1 MARSAP
7 AIVILG
13 QGSLATAR
21 KLQQLYPDALIHG
34 LAERVEGADRPYQE
48 FGATLRQLYQQDTP
62 IIALCAA
69 GIVIR
74 TLAPLLLEKGAE
86 PPVLAVAE
94 DGSAVVPLL
103 GGLGGVNVMAREI
116 AAGLGVA
123 AAITTS
129 GELRFGTCLLN
140 PPSGYALGDLE
151 LGKRFVSD
159 LLGGESVRIEGAAP
173 WLAEA
178 RLPQDQ
184 QARLTIRVGSAE
196 REPAA
201 NELLIYPRSVLIA
214 CNGKITGADALRDA
228 LHQKKIAVQSVA
240 CLLAADCDMASP
252 VLRKAAAELGVPLR
266 FAPTAS
272 SVAELAQ
279 QAVPQLL
286 PPLSLGEDIAIA
298 VASQPLDPQQ
308 IGRPRGRLAVIGL
321 GPGAAELMVP
331 AVKAE
336 LARANDI
343 LGYETYVRMAGPFR
357 ADQVMHCTDNRE
369 EMQRARHAF
378 ELAAQ
383 GRSVVVV
390 SSGDPGVFAMAAAV
404 LEALHESSE
413 PSWHQVELEILPGV
427 SASLATAAQAGAPL
441 GHDFCVLSL
450 SDNLKPWAIIEKRLD
465 LASQADLA
473 LAFYNPISRSRPW
486 QLGRALEIVRQHR
499 IADTPVVLGRDIGRP
514 GQTLRVT
521 TLGALTPE
529 QVDMRTMVLV
539 GSSTTCVFPRAGG
552 GSGCIRRG
560 GIRSAGLGAGFC
572 RSEAC
577 PRWRW

>member
-1 MARSAP
+1 MSRPVP

-13 QGSLATAR
+13 NGSLATAR
-21 KLQQLYPDALIHG
+21 KIAQVYPGALIHG
-34 LAERVEGADRPYQE
+34 LAERVEGADRVYHE
-48 FGATLRQLYQQDTP
+48 FGATLREFYQQDIP

-116 AAGLGVA
+116 AAGLDVS

-140 PPSGYALGDLE
+140 PPSGYTLGDLE

-159 LLGGESVRIEGAAP
+159 LLAGQPVRIEGAAP
-173 WLAEA
+173 WLAQAQLPEDPEA
-178 RLPQDQ
+178 ALS
-184 QARLTIRVGSAE
+184 IHIGSAE
-196 REPAA
+196 RAPAA
-201 NELLIYPRSVLIA
+201 NELMIYPRSVLVA
-214 CNGKITGADALRDA
+214 VSGEITQVPSAIRTALRQA
-228 LHQKKIAVQSVA
+228 NIAVQSLA
-240 CLLAADCDMASP
+240 CLLASEQQMANP
-252 VLRKAAAELGVPLR
+252 ALREAALELGVPLR
-266 FAPTAS
+266 FA
-272 SVAELAQ
+272 SVGGDANVLARH
-279 QAVPQLL
+279 AL
-286 PPLSLGEDIAIA
+286 PDAAIVSQGNGLAIA
-298 VASQPLDPQQ
+298 LASQPLDVAQ
-308 IGRPRGRLAVIGL
+308 IGRARGRLAVIGL

-336 LARANDI
+336 LARANDV

-357 ADQVMHCTDNRE
+357 DDQVLHCTDNRE

-413 PSWHQVELEILPGV
+413 PNWHSVDLEILPGV

-441 GHDFCVLSL
+441 GHDFCVMSL

-486 QLGRALEIVRQHR
+486 QLGRALEIVAQHR
-499 IADTPVVLGRDIGRP
+499 TAETPVVLGRDIGRP
-514 GQTLRVT
+514 GQTLRVI
-521 TLGALTPE
+521 TLGQLTPD
-529 QVDMRTMVLV
+529 QVDMRTMVLI
-539 GSSTTCVFPRAGG
+539 GSSTTCTFPRAEGG
-552 GSGCIRRG
+552 QWVYT
-560 GIRSAGLGAGFC
+560 
-572 RSEAC
+572 
-577 PRWRW
+577 PRWYGDKPAG

>member
-214 CNGKITGADALRDA
+214 CNGKITDAAALRDA

-252 VLRKAAAELGVPLR
+252 VLREAAAELGVPLR
-266 FAPTAS
+266 FAPAAS

-499 IADTPVVLGRDIGRP
+499 TADTPVVLGRDIGRP

-552 GSGCIRRG
+552 G
-560 GIRSAGLGAGFC
+560 
-572 RSEAC
+572 EWVYT
-577 PRWRW
+577 PRWYP

>member
-1 MARSAP
+1 MARSTP

-21 KLQQLYPDALIHG
+21 RIQQLYPDALIHG
-34 LAERVEGADRPYQE
+34 LAERVEGADRPYQD

-103 GGLGGVNVMAREI
+103 GGLGGVNVLAREI

-178 RLPQDQ
+178 RLPEDQ
-184 QARLTIRVGSAE
+184 QARLSIHVGSAE

-201 NELLIYPRSVLIA
+201 NELLIYPRCVLVA
-214 CNGKITGADALRDA
+214 CSSQGDEDLALQIRQA
-228 LHQKKIAVQSVA
+228 LHQARIAVQSVA
-240 CLLAADCDMASP
+240 CLLAADSDMACPS
-252 VLRKAAAELGVPLR
+252 LREAALELGVPLR
-266 FAPTAS
+266 FAPAAE
-272 SVAELAQ
+272 SVSALAQ
-279 QAVPQLL
+279 NAVPQLL
-286 PPLSLGEDIAIA
+286 PPLAVGAGIAIA
-298 VASQPLDPQQ
+298 VANQPLDPEQ

-404 LEALHESSE
+404 LEALHESAD
-413 PSWHQVELEILPGV
+413 PAWHNVELEMLPGV

-465 LASQADLA
+465 LACEADLA

-486 QLGRALEIVRQHR
+486 QLGRALEIVREHR
-499 IADTPVVLGRDIGRP
+499 TPQTPVVLGRDIGRP
-514 GQTLRVT
+514 GQTLRVI
-521 TLGALTPE
+521 TLGELTPE

-539 GSSTTCVFPRAGG
+539 GSSTTCTFPKAGG
-552 GSGCIRRG
+552 G
-560 GIRSAGLGAGFC
+560 
-572 RSEAC
+572 EWVYT
-577 PRWRW
+577 PRWYKSS

>member
-1 MARSAP
+1 MSRSAP

-13 QGSLATAR
+13 NGSLATAR
-21 KLQQLYPDALIHG
+21 RIQQLYPDALIYG
-34 LAERVEGADRPYQE
+34 LVARVEGADRTYSD
-48 FGATLRQLYQQDTP
+48 FGETLRQLYQQDSP

-94 DGSAVVPLL
+94 DASAVVPLL
-103 GGLGGVNVMAREI
+103 GGLGGVNDMAREI
-116 AAGLGVA
+116 AAVLEVA
-123 AAITTS
+123 PAITTS

-159 LLGGESVRIEGAAP
+159 LLAGESVRIEGDAP
-173 WLAEA
+173 WLARA
-178 RLPQDQ
+178 QLPESD
-184 QARLTIRVGSAE
+184 QARLAIHVGSAE
-196 REPAA
+196 RAPVAD
-201 NELLIYPRSVLIA
+201 ELRIYPHNVVLAVKTSVNAPAIRAALHEVNLAWQSLA
-214 CNGKITGADALRDA
+214 CIVAPDSLMADVALREAA
-228 LHQKKIAVQSVA
+228 LECGVALRFISADQHRVQVGEQTLTWLNASDN
-240 CLLAADCDMASP
+240 LA
-252 VLRKAAAELGVPLR
+252 LGV
-266 FAPTAS
+266 APTP
-272 SVAELAQ
+272 VN
-279 QAVPQLL
+279 
-286 PPLSLGEDIAIA
+286 
-298 VASQPLDPQQ
+298 PQQ
-308 IGRPRGRLAVIGL
+308 IGRARGRLAVIGL

-336 LARANDI
+336 LANANDV

-404 LEALHESSE
+404 LEALHESTD
-413 PSWHQVELEILPGV
+413 PQWHSVDLEILPGV

-441 GHDFCVLSL
+441 GHDFCVMSL
-450 SDNLKPWAIIEKRLD
+450 SDNLKPWSIIEKRLD
-465 LASQADLA
+465 LAAQADLA

-486 QLGRALEIVRQHR
+486 QLGVALEIVARHR
-499 IADTPVVLGRDIGRP
+499 TAQTPVVLGRDIGRP
-514 GQTLRVT
+514 GQTLKVT
-521 TLGALTPE
+521 CLGELTPD
-529 QVDMRTMVLV
+529 QVDMRTMVII
-539 GSSTTCVFPRAGG
+539 GSSTTCTFPRADG
-552 GSGCIRRG
+552 R
-560 GIRSAGLGAGFC
+560 
-572 RSEAC
+572 EWVYT
-577 PRWRW
+577 PRWYGQKP

>member
-1 MARSAP
+1 MNRPAP

-13 QGSLATAR
+13 SGSLNTAR
-21 KLQQLYPDALIHG
+21 RIQQCCSEALIYG
-34 LAERVEGADRPYQE
+34 LAGRVEDVDRSYSD
-48 FGATLRQLYQQDTP
+48 FGATLRELYQQGTP

-94 DGSAVVPLL
+94 DASAVVPLL
-103 GGLGGVNVMAREI
+103 GGLGGVNDLAREI
-116 AAGLGVA
+116 AAGLGIA
-123 AAITTS
+123 PAITTS

-159 LLGGESVRIEGAAP
+159 LLAGEPVRIEGDAP
-173 WLAEA
+173 WLVSAQ
-178 RLPQDQ
+178 LPESQ
-184 QARLTIRVGSAE
+184 QARLSIHIGSAE

-201 NELLIYPRSVLIA
+201 DELLIYPRNVLLKASAEVSAQTI
-214 CNGKITGADALRDA
+214 REA
-228 LHQKKIAVQSVA
+228 LHEAKLAWQSLACIVA
-240 CLLAADCDMASP
+240 PDTLMGSAQLRETALELA
-252 VLRKAAAELGVPLR
+252 VPLR
-266 FAPTAS
+266 FVSAAEQLPVDWRES
-272 SVAELAQ
+272 GSGLKFGVALA
-279 QAVPQLL
+279 
-286 PPLSLGEDIAIA
+286 
-298 VASQPLDPQQ
+298 PLDPQQ
-308 IGRPRGRLAVIGL
+308 IGRARGRLAVIGL

-336 LARANDI
+336 LARANDV

-357 ADQVMHCTDNRE
+357 ADQVLHCTDNRE

-404 LEALHESSE
+404 LEALHESTE
-413 PSWHQVELEILPGV
+413 PQWHSVDLEILPGV

-441 GHDFCVLSL
+441 GHDFCVMSL
-450 SDNLKPWAIIEKRLD
+450 SDNLKPWSIIEKRLD
-465 LASQADLA
+465 LASEADLA

-486 QLGRALEIVRQHR
+486 QLGVALDIVRRHR
-499 IADTPVVLGRDIGRP
+499 TAQTPVVLGRDIGRP
-514 GQTLRVT
+514 GQTLRVI
-521 TLGALTPE
+521 TLGDLTPD
-529 QVDMRTMVLV
+529 QVDMRTMVLI
-539 GSSTTCVFPRAGG
+539 GSSTTCTFPRADGTQWVYT
-552 GSGCIRRG
+552 
-560 GIRSAGLGAGFC
+560 
-572 RSEAC
+572 
-577 PRWRW
+577 PRWYGEKP

>member
-1 MARSAP
+1 MTRPVP

-13 QGSLATAR
+13 NGSLATAR
-21 KLQQLYPDALIHG
+21 KIAQIYPGALIHG
-34 LAERVEGADRPYQE
+34 LAGRVDGADRVYHE
-48 FGATLRQLYQQDTP
+48 FGATLRELYQQDTP

-116 AAGLGVA
+116 GAGLNVA

-140 PPSGYALGDLE
+140 PPSGYALADLE

-159 LLGGESVRIEGAAP
+159 LLAGETVRIEGSAP
-173 WLAEA
+173 WLAQAQLPEDAEA
-178 RLPQDQ
+178 RLAVHVGPGE
-184 QARLTIRVGSAE
+184 RLPS
-196 REPAA
+196 A
-201 NELLIYPRSVLIA
+201 NELLIYPRSVVVA
-214 CNGKITGADALRDA
+214 VSTGTEGLAKAIREA
-228 LHQKKIAVQSVA
+228 LHQAQIAVQSVA
-240 CLLAADCDMASP
+240 CLLAADTEMAS
-252 VLRKAAAELGVPLR
+252 VQLHEAALELGVPLR
-266 FAPTAS
+266 FGS
-272 SVAELAQ
+272 DDLAK
-279 QAVPQLL
+279 AIPQ
-286 PPLSLGEDIAIA
+286 PVSMLGDERIAIA
-298 VASQPLDPQQ
+298 VAEQPLDLAK
-308 IGRPRGRLAVIGL
+308 IGRPRGRLAVVGL

-336 LARANDI
+336 LARANDV

-357 ADQVMHCTDNRE
+357 DDQVLHCTDNRE

-404 LEALHESSE
+404 LEALHESSD
-413 PSWHQVELEILPGV
+413 PAWHSVDLEMLPGV

-450 SDNLKPWAIIEKRLD
+450 SDNLKPWSIIEKRLD
-465 LASQADLA
+465 LAAQADLA

-486 QLGRALEIVRQHR
+486 QLGQALEIVVRHR
-499 IADTPVVLGRDIGRP
+499 EPQTPVVLGRDIGRP

-521 TLGALTPE
+521 TLGELTVD
-529 QVDMRTMVLV
+529 QVDMRTMVII
-539 GSSTTCVFPRAGG
+539 GSSTTRVIPRADG
-552 GSGCIRRG
+552 RPWVYTP
-560 GIRSAGLGAGFC
+560 RSYGDKLT
-572 RSEAC
+572 
-577 PRWRW
+577 PIQ

>member
-1 MARSAP
+1 MSRSAP

-13 QGSLATAR
+13 NGSLPTAR
-21 KLQQLYPDALIHG
+21 RIQQLYPNALIHG
-34 LAERVEGADRPYQE
+34 LVDRVEGADRVYSD
-48 FGATLRQLYQQDTP
+48 FGANLRQLYQQDTP

-94 DGSAVVPLL
+94 DASAVVPLL
-103 GGLGGVNVMAREI
+103 GGLGGVNDLAREI

-123 AAITTS
+123 PAITTS

-159 LLGGESVRIEGAAP
+159 LLAGESVRIEGEAP
-173 WLAEA
+173 WLARAQLPESQHA
-178 RLPQDQ
+178 RL
-184 QARLTIRVGSAE
+184 AIHVGNSE
-196 REPAA
+196 REPSAD
-201 NELLIYPRSVLIA
+201 ELLIYPRTVMLKVEHEVSA
-214 CNGKITGADALRDA
+214 QTLRDA
-228 LHQKKIAVQSVA
+228 LHEAKLAWQSLACVVA
-240 CLLAADCDMASP
+240 DDMLMASSR
-252 VLRKAAAELGVPLR
+252 LRDAVNELGVSLR
-266 FAPTAS
+266 FVSASEPNTAGVWRALGNGLS
-272 SVAELAQ
+272 VSVAD
-279 QAVPQLL
+279 V
-286 PPLSLGEDIAIA
+286 
-298 VASQPLDPQQ
+298 PLDPQQ
-308 IGRPRGRLAVIGL
+308 IGRARGRLAVIGL

-336 LARANDI
+336 LARANDV

-357 ADQVMHCTDNRE
+357 ADQVLHCTDNRE

-378 ELAAQ
+378 ELAVQ

-404 LEALHESSE
+404 LEALHESTD
-413 PSWHQVELEILPGV
+413 PQWHSVDLDILPGV

-441 GHDFCVLSL
+441 GHDFCVMSL
-450 SDNLKPWAIIEKRLD
+450 SDNLKPWSIIEKRLD

-486 QLGRALEIVRQHR
+486 QLGVALEIVARHR
-499 IADTPVVLGRDIGRP
+499 TPQTPVVLGRDIGRP

-521 TLGALTPE
+521 TLGELTPD
-529 QVDMRTMVLV
+529 QVDMRTMVIV
-539 GSSTTCVFPRAGG
+539 GSSTTCSFARADG
-552 GSGCIRRG
+552 R
-560 GIRSAGLGAGFC
+560 
-572 RSEAC
+572 EWVYT
-577 PRWRW
+577 PRWYGQKP

>member
-214 CNGKITGADALRDA
+214 CNGKITGAAALRDA

-240 CLLAADCDMASP
+240 CLLAADSDMASP
-252 VLRKAAAELGVPLR
+252 ILREAAAELGVPLR
-266 FAPTAS
+266 FAPAAS

-286 PPLSLGEDIAIA
+286 PPLSVGEDIAIA

-499 IADTPVVLGRDIGRP
+499 TADTPVVLGRDIGRP

-552 GSGCIRRG
+552 G
-560 GIRSAGLGAGFC
+560 
-572 RSEAC
+572 EWVYT
-577 PRWRW
+577 PRWYGQKP

>member
-1 MARSAP
+1 MTRPVP

-13 QGSLATAR
+13 NGSLATAQ
-21 KLQQLYPDALIHG
+21 KIQQFYPGALIHG
-34 LAERVEGADRPYQE
+34 LTGRVEGADRVYRE
-48 FGATLRQLYQQDTP
+48 FGATLRELYQQDTP

-116 AAGLGVA
+116 AAALEVS

-159 LLGGESVRIEGAAP
+159 LLAGETVRIEGSAP
-173 WLAEA
+173 WLAQA
-178 RLPQDQ
+178 QLPENEH
-184 QARLTIRVGSAE
+184 ARLTVHVGHAE
-196 REPAA
+196 RAPAA
-201 NELLIYPRSVLIA
+201 HELLIYPRNVLVAVAGEVANASVAIRQ
-214 CNGKITGADALRDA
+214 ALRQA
-228 LHQKKIAVQSVA
+228 GIAVQSVA
-240 CLLAADCDMASP
+240 CLLAADSEMADST
-252 VLRKAAAELGVPLR
+252 LREAAFELNVPLR
-266 FAPTAS
+266 FVSAAGAAS
-272 SVAELAQ
+272 ELVHHAIRP
-279 QAVPQLL
+279 V
-286 PPLSLGEDIAIA
+286 SIVGDDVVAIA
-298 VASQPLDPQQ
+298 VAEQPLEPSQ

-321 GPGAAELMVP
+321 GPGAADLMVP

-336 LARANDI
+336 LARANDV

-357 ADQVMHCTDNRE
+357 ADQVLHCTDNRE

-404 LEALHESSE
+404 LEALHESSDAA
-413 PSWHQVELEILPGV
+413 WHNVDLEILPGV

-450 SDNLKPWAIIEKRLD
+450 SDNLKPWSIIEKRLD
-465 LASQADLA
+465 LAAQADLA

-486 QLGRALEIVRQHR
+486 QLGRALEIVSQHR
-499 IADTPVVLGRDIGRP
+499 EPGTPVVLGRDIGRP

-521 TLGALTPE
+521 TLGQLGVD
-529 QVDMRTMVLV
+529 QVDMRTMVLI
-539 GSSTTCVFPRAGG
+539 GSSTTRVFPRLDGNAWVYTP
-552 GSGCIRRG
+552 
-560 GIRSAGLGAGFC
+560 RSYGDKLT
-572 RSEAC
+572 
-577 PRWRW
+577 PIQ

>member
-1 MARSAP
+1 MTRPVP

-13 QGSLATAR
+13 NGSLATAR
-21 KLQQLYPDALIHG
+21 RIQQLYPGALVHG
-34 LAERVEGADRPYQE
+34 LAERVEGADRVYRE
-48 FGATLRQLYQQDTP
+48 FGATLRELYQQDTP

-103 GGLGGVNVMAREI
+103 GGLGGVNVLAREI
-116 AAGLGVA
+116 GAALQVP

-140 PPSGYALGDLE
+140 PPAGFALGDLA

-159 LLGGESVRIEGAAP
+159 LLAGETVRIEGSAP
-173 WLAEA
+173 WLADAQLPQDPEA
-178 RLPQDQ
+178 RL
-184 QARLTIRVGSAE
+184 TVHVGHAE
-196 REPAA
+196 RTPAA
-201 NELLIYPRSVLIA
+201 NELLIYPRNVLVA
-214 CNGKITGADALRDA
+214 VSAGVADLPQAIREA
-228 LHQKKIAVQSVA
+228 LHQANIAVQSVA
-240 CLLAADCDMASP
+240 LLLAADRDMADPS
-252 VLRKAAAELGVPLR
+252 LREAALELGVPLR
-266 FAPTAS
+266 FASDTA
-272 SVAELAQ
+272 ALRERARN
-279 QAVPQLL
+279 AVEQPV
-286 PPLSLGEDIAIA
+286 SIFGDDAIAIA
-298 VASQPLDPQQ
+298 VAEHPLQPLS

-336 LARANDI
+336 LARANDV

-357 ADQVMHCTDNRE
+357 ADQVLHCTDNRE

-404 LEALHESSE
+404 LEALHESSD
-413 PSWHQVELEILPGV
+413 PAWHNVELEMLPGV

-441 GHDFCVLSL
+441 GHDFCVMSL

-465 LASQADLA
+465 LAAQADLA

-486 QLGRALEIVRQHR
+486 QLGRALEIVAQHR
-499 IADTPVVLGRDIGRP
+499 LPQTPVVLGRDIGRP

-521 TLGALTPE
+521 TLGQLTPD

-539 GSSTTCVFPRAGG
+539 GSSTTCTFPRPDGG
-552 GSGCIRRG
+552 VWVYT
-560 GIRSAGLGAGFC
+560 
-572 RSEAC
+572 
-577 PRWRW
+577 PRWYGAKPDS

>member
-1 MARSAP
+1 MTQSTP

-13 QGSLATAR
+13 QGALATAR
-21 KLQQLYPDALIHG
+21 RIQQLYPTAQIHG
-34 LAERVEGADRPYQE
+34 LAGRVEGADRNYEE
-48 FGATLRQLYQQDTP
+48 FGATLRELYQRDTP

-116 AAGLGVA
+116 GAALQVA

-159 LLGGESVRIEGAAP
+159 LLAGHSVRIEGAAP
-173 WLAEA
+173 WLDQAQ
-178 RLPQDQ
+178 LPQDP
-184 QARLTIRVGSAE
+184 QAQRSIHVGSAE
-196 REPAA
+196 RVASA
-201 NELLIYPRSVLIA
+201 NELLIYPRSAALAVSAQVDDLPHAVRAALQQAGIA
-214 CNGKITGADALRDA
+214 
-228 LHQKKIAVQSVA
+228 QQSLA
-240 CLLAADCDMASP
+240 CLLAADTEMASAR
-252 VLRKAAAELGVPLR
+252 LREAALELGVPLR
-266 FAPTAS
+266 F
-272 SVAELAQ
+272 VAAQKDLGELAR
-279 QAVPQLL
+279 QALPQAAISNANGL
-286 PPLSLGEDIAIA
+286 AIA
-298 VASQPLDPQQ
+298 LAEQPLDVAQ
-308 IGRPRGRLAVIGL
+308 IGRQRGRLAVIGL

-336 LARANDI
+336 LARATDV

-357 ADQVMHCTDNRE
+357 DDQVQHCTDNRE

-378 ELAAQ
+378 RLAAE
-383 GRSVVVV
+383 GRSVIVV

-404 LEALHESSE
+404 LEALHESTD
-413 PSWHQVELEILPGV
+413 PAWHSVELEILPGV

-441 GHDFCVLSL
+441 GHDFCVMSL
-450 SDNLKPWAIIEKRLD
+450 SDNLKPWSIIEKRLD
-465 LASQADLA
+465 LAAEADLA
-473 LAFYNPISRSRPW
+473 LAFYNPISRARPW
-486 QLGRALEIVRQHR
+486 QLGRALEIVAQHR
-499 IADTPVVLGRDIGRP
+499 SAATPVVLGRDIGRP

-521 TLGALTPE
+521 TLGQLTPD
-529 QVDMRTMVLV
+529 QVDMRTMVLI
-539 GSSTTCVFPRAGG
+539 GSSTTCTFAKADGG
-552 GSGCIRRG
+552 
-560 GIRSAGLGAGFC
+560 
-572 RSEAC
+572 EWVYT
-577 PRWRW
+577 PRWYGEKPQS

>member
-1 MARSAP
+1 MSRPVP

-13 QGSLATAR
+13 NGSLATAR
-21 KLQQLYPDALIHG
+21 KIAQLYPGALIHG
-34 LAERVEGADRPYQE
+34 LAERVEGADRVYHE
-48 FGATLRQLYQQDTP
+48 FGATLREFYQQDTP

-116 AAGLGVA
+116 AAGLEVA

-129 GELRFGTCLLN
+129 GELRFGSCLLN

-159 LLGGESVRIEGAAP
+159 LLAGQSVRVEGAAP
-173 WLAEA
+173 WLAQA
-178 RLPQDQ
+178 QLPQDP
-184 QARLTIRVGSAE
+184 QAQLSIHVGHAE
-196 REPAA
+196 RTPAA
-201 NELLIYPRSVLIA
+201 NELMIYPRNVLVA
-214 CNGKITGADALRDA
+214 VSGEVTGLPGAIRTA
-228 LHQKKIAVQSVA
+228 LHQAKIAVQSVA
-240 CLLAADCDMASP
+240 CLLASDLNMASTA
-252 VLRKAAAELGVPLR
+252 LREAALELGVPLR
-266 FAPTAS
+266 FA
-272 SVAELAQ
+272 SVSGGVSELSRHT
-279 QAVPQLL
+279 VPNATIV
-286 PPLSLGEDIAIA
+286 SADTGIAIA
-298 VASQPLDPQQ
+298 VATQPLDVAQ
-308 IGRPRGRLAVIGL
+308 IGRARGRLAVIGL

-336 LARANDI
+336 LARATDV

-357 ADQVMHCTDNRE
+357 EDQVLHCTDNRE

-383 GRSVVVV
+383 GRSVIVV

-413 PSWHQVELEILPGV
+413 PSWHSVDLEILPGV

-441 GHDFCVLSL
+441 GHDFCVMSL

-465 LASQADLA
+465 LAAEADLA
-473 LAFYNPISRSRPW
+473 LAFYNPISRARPW
-486 QLGRALEIVRQHR
+486 QLGQALEIVGRHR
-499 IADTPVVLGRDIGRP
+499 APETVVVLGRDIGRP

-521 TLGALTPE
+521 TLGELTPD
-529 QVDMRTMVLV
+529 QVDMRTMVLI
-539 GSSTTCVFPRAGG
+539 GSSTTCVFPRAEGG
-552 GSGCIRRG
+552 
-560 GIRSAGLGAGFC
+560 
-572 RSEAC
+572 EWVYT
-577 PRWRW
+577 PRWYGEKPTN

>member
-1 MARSAP
+1 MSRPAP

-13 QGSLATAR
+13 SGSLNTAR
-21 KLQQLYPDALIHG
+21 RIQQCCSEALIYG
-34 LAERVEGADRPYQE
+34 LAGRVEDVDRSYSD
-48 FGATLRQLYQQDTP
+48 FGATLRELYQQGTP

-94 DGSAVVPLL
+94 DASAVVPLL
-103 GGLGGVNVMAREI
+103 GGLGGVNDLAREI
-116 AAGLGVA
+116 AAGLGIA
-123 AAITTS
+123 PAITTS

-159 LLGGESVRIEGAAP
+159 LLAGEPVRIEGDAP
-173 WLAEA
+173 WLASA
-178 RLPQDQ
+178 QLPESQ
-184 QARLTIRVGSAE
+184 QARLSIHIGSAE

-201 NELLIYPRSVLIA
+201 DELLIYPRNVLLKASAEVSAQTI
-214 CNGKITGADALRDA
+214 REA
-228 LHQKKIAVQSVA
+228 LHEAKLAWQSLACIVA
-240 CLLAADCDMASP
+240 PDTLMGSAQLRETALELA
-252 VLRKAAAELGVPLR
+252 VPLR
-266 FAPTAS
+266 FVSAAEQLPVDWRES
-272 SVAELAQ
+272 GSGLKLGVALA
-279 QAVPQLL
+279 
-286 PPLSLGEDIAIA
+286 
-298 VASQPLDPQQ
+298 PLDPQQ
-308 IGRPRGRLAVIGL
+308 IGRARGRLAVIGL

-336 LARANDI
+336 LARANDV

-357 ADQVMHCTDNRE
+357 ADQVLHCTDNRE

-404 LEALHESSE
+404 LEALHESTE
-413 PSWHQVELEILPGV
+413 PQWHSVDLEILPGV

-441 GHDFCVLSL
+441 GHDFCVMSL
-450 SDNLKPWAIIEKRLD
+450 SDNLKPWSIIEKRLD
-465 LASQADLA
+465 LASEADLA

-486 QLGRALEIVRQHR
+486 QLGVALDIVRRHR
-499 IADTPVVLGRDIGRP
+499 TAQTPVVLGRDIGRP
-514 GQTLRVT
+514 GQTLRVI
-521 TLGALTPE
+521 TLGDLTPD
-529 QVDMRTMVLV
+529 QVDMRTMVLI
-539 GSSTTCVFPRAGG
+539 GSSTTCTFPRADGTQWVYT
-552 GSGCIRRG
+552 
-560 GIRSAGLGAGFC
+560 
-572 RSEAC
+572 
-577 PRWRW
+577 PRWYGEKP

>member
-1 MARSAP
+1 MSRPAP

-13 QGSLATAR
+13 NGSLSTAQR
-21 KLQQLYPDALIHG
+21 IQQCYPEALIYG
-34 LAERVEGADRPYQE
+34 LTGRVEGADRGYSD
-48 FGATLRQLYQQDTP
+48 FGATLRELYQQNTP

-94 DGSAVVPLL
+94 DASAVVPLL
-103 GGLGGVNVMAREI
+103 GGLGGVNDLARNI
-116 AAGLGVA
+116 AAGLGIA
-123 AAITTS
+123 PAITTS

-140 PPSGYALGDLE
+140 PPQGYALGDLE

-159 LLGGESVRIEGAAP
+159 LLAGESVRIEGDAP
-173 WLAEA
+173 WLASA
-178 RLPQDQ
+178 QLPESQ
-184 QARLTIRVGSAE
+184 QARLAIHIGSAE

-201 NELLIYPRSVLIA
+201 DELLIYPRNVLVKVAAEVSPQAI
-214 CNGKITGADALRDA
+214 REA
-228 LHQKKIAVQSVA
+228 LHDAKLAWQSLACIVA
-240 CLLAADCDMASP
+240 DETLMASAS
-252 VLRKAAAELGVPLR
+252 LRETALELAVPLR
-266 FAPTAS
+266 FVSAGEP
-272 SVAELAQ
+272 VVP
-279 QAVPQLL
+279 AVWREMGNDM
-286 PPLSLGEDIAIA
+286 SLG
-298 VASQPLDPQQ
+298 VAPAPLDPLQL
-308 IGRPRGRLAVIGL
+308 GRARGRLAVIGL

-336 LARANDI
+336 LARANDV

-357 ADQVMHCTDNRE
+357 DDQVMHCTDNRE

-404 LEALHESSE
+404 LEALHESTD
-413 PSWHQVELEILPGV
+413 PQWHSVDLEMLPGV

-441 GHDFCVLSL
+441 GHDFCVMSL
-450 SDNLKPWAIIEKRLD
+450 SDNLKPWSIIEKRLD
-465 LASQADLA
+465 LASEADLA

-486 QLGRALEIVRQHR
+486 QLGVALDIVRRHR
-499 IADTPVVLGRDIGRP
+499 TPQTPVVLGRDIGRP

-521 TLGALTPE
+521 TLGELTPD

-539 GSSTTCVFPRAGG
+539 GSSTTCTFPRADGTQWVYT
-552 GSGCIRRG
+552 
-560 GIRSAGLGAGFC
+560 
-572 RSEAC
+572 
-577 PRWRW
+577 PRWYGEKP

>member
-1 MARSAP
+1 MTRPAP

-13 QGSLATAR
+13 NGSLATAR
-21 KLQQLYPDALIHG
+21 KIQQVYPGALIHG
-34 LAERVEGADRPYQE
+34 LAERVDGADRVYHE
-48 FGATLRQLYQQDTP
+48 FGATLRELYQQDTP

-103 GGLGGVNVMAREI
+103 GGLGGVNVLAREI
-116 AAGLGVA
+116 AVA
-123 AAITTS
+123 LDVAPAITTS

-140 PPSGYALGDLE
+140 PPSGYVLGDLE

-159 LLGGESVRIEGAAP
+159 LLAGETLRIEGSAP
-173 WLAEA
+173 WLARA
-178 RLPQDQ
+178 QLPENP
-184 QARLTIRVGSAE
+184 QARLAVHVGHAE
-196 REPAA
+196 RTPAA
-201 NELLIYPRSVLIA
+201 NELLIYPRNVLVA
-214 CNGKITGADALRDA
+214 VSADVGNLPSAVREV
-228 LHQKKIAVQSVA
+228 LHQAKIAVQSVA
-240 CLLAADCDMASP
+240 CLLAADGDMASAA
-252 VLRKAAAELGVPLR
+252 LREAALELGVPLR
-266 FAPTAS
+266 FANDVG
-272 SVAELAQ
+272 SVSELARTAIDQ
-279 QAVPQLL
+279 PVSNFGDEQVAVV
-286 PPLSLGEDIAIA
+286 
-298 VASQPLDPQQ
+298 VAAQPLDPMS
-308 IGRPRGRLAVIGL
+308 IGRSRGRLAVIGL

-336 LARANDI
+336 LARANDV

-404 LEALHESSE
+404 LEALHESSDAA
-413 PSWHQVELEILPGV
+413 WHNVDLEILPGV

-450 SDNLKPWAIIEKRLD
+450 SDNLKPWGIIEKRLD
-465 LASQADLA
+465 LAAQADLA

-486 QLGRALEIVRQHR
+486 QLGQALEIVARHR
-499 IADTPVVLGRDIGRP
+499 TPDTPVVLGRDIGRP

-521 TLGALTPE
+521 TLGLLTPD

-539 GSSTTCVFPRAGG
+539 GSSTTRVIPRPDG
-552 GSGCIRRG
+552 RVWVYTP
-560 GIRSAGLGAGFC
+560 RSYGDKLV
-572 RSEAC
+572 
-577 PRWRW
+577 PVQ

>member
-1 MARSAP
+1 MTP

-13 QGSLATAR
+13 QGSLVTAR
-21 KLQQLYPDALIHG
+21 TLQQVYPGALIHG
-34 LAERVEGADRPYQE
+34 LATRVEGADRSYSE
-48 FGATLRQLYQQDTP
+48 FGATLRQLYQQGTP
-62 IIALCAA
+62 LIALCAA

-74 TLAPLLLEKGAE
+74 TLAPLLLEKGEE
-86 PPVLAVAE
+86 PAVLAVAE

-103 GGLGGVNVMAREI
+103 GGLGGVNVMARDI
-116 AAGLGVA
+116 AAALGVS

-140 PPSGYALGDLE
+140 PPAGYQLADIE

-159 LLGGESVRIEGAAP
+159 LLAGESVRIEGAAP
-173 WLAEA
+173 WLEEA
-178 RLPQDQ
+178 NLPQDQ
-184 QARLTIRVGSAE
+184 QARLAIHVGSAE
-196 REPAA
+196 RTPAA
-201 NELLIYPRSVLIA
+201 NELLIYPQNIYVTCRP
-214 CNGKITGADALRDA
+214 GAQLAERVRTA
-228 LHQKKIAVQSVA
+228 LHEAGVAVQSLA
-240 CLLAADCDMASP
+240 CLLASDLQMADAS
-252 VLRKAAAELGVPLR
+252 LHEAASALGVPLR
-266 FAPTAS
+266 FAALTPVADISIT
-272 SVAELAQ
+272 VAE
-279 QAVPQLL
+279 
-286 PPLSLGEDIAIA
+286 
-298 VASQPLDPQQ
+298 QPLDLSLV
-308 IGRPRGRLAVIGL
+308 GRPRGRLAVIGL

-336 LARANDI
+336 LARCTDV

-357 ADQVMHCTDNRE
+357 DDQVQHCTDNRE

-404 LEALHESSE
+404 IEALHESSE
-413 PSWHQVELEILPGV
+413 PAWHQVDLEILPGV

-441 GHDFCVLSL
+441 GHDFCVMSL
-450 SDNLKPWAIIEKRLD
+450 SDNLKPWSIIEKRLD

-486 QLGRALEIVRQHR
+486 QLGRALEIVALHR
-499 IADTPVVLGRDIGRP
+499 TPLTPVVLGRDIGRP

-521 TLGALTPE
+521 TLGQLTPE
-529 QVDMRTMVLV
+529 QVDMRTMVLI

-552 GSGCIRRG
+552 G
-560 GIRSAGLGAGFC
+560 
-572 RSEAC
+572 EWVYT
-577 PRWRW
+577 PRWYGDKPNS

>member
-1 MARSAP
+1 MTRPAP

-13 QGSLATAR
+13 NGSLDTAR
-21 KLQQLYPDALIHG
+21 RIQQLYPGALIHG
-34 LAERVEGADRPYQE
+34 LAERVEGVDRPYRE
-48 FGATLRQLYQQDTP
+48 FGATLRELYQQDTP

-74 TLAPLLLEKGAE
+74 TLAPLLLEKGVE

-103 GGLGGVNVMAREI
+103 GGLSGVNVMAREI
-116 AAGLGVA
+116 GAGLEVA

-140 PPSGYALGDLE
+140 PPSGFTLGDLE

-159 LLGGESVRIEGAAP
+159 LLAGETVRIEGSAP
-173 WLAEA
+173 WLASAQLPEDPHA
-178 RLPQDQ
+178 RL
-184 QARLTIRVGSAE
+184 AVHVGHAE
-196 REPAA
+196 RAPTAH
-201 NELLIYPRSVLIA
+201 ELLIYPRNVLVAVSAGVANLSQAI
-214 CNGKITGADALRDA
+214 GEA
-228 LHQKKIAVQSVA
+228 LHEAKIAVQSVA
-240 CLLAADCDMASP
+240 LLLAADRDMADP
-252 VLRKAAAELGVPLR
+252 TLREAALELGVPLR
-266 FAPTAS
+266 FAGDGAT
-272 SVAELAQ
+272 VGELARS
-279 QAVPQLL
+279 AVGQPV
-286 PPLSLGEDIAIA
+286 SMFGDDRIAIA
-298 VASQPLDPQQ
+298 VAEQPLQPLL

-336 LARANDI
+336 LARANDV

-357 ADQVMHCTDNRE
+357 DDQVLHCTDNRE

-404 LEALHESSE
+404 LEALHESSSE
-413 PSWHQVELEILPGV
+413 AWHNVDLEILPGV

-441 GHDFCVLSL
+441 GHDFCVMSL
-450 SDNLKPWAIIEKRLD
+450 SDNLKPWEIIEKRLD
-465 LASQADLA
+465 LAAQADLA

-486 QLGRALEIVRQHR
+486 QLGRALEIVAQHR
-499 IADTPVVLGRDIGRP
+499 VAQTPVVLGRDIGRP

-521 TLGALTPE
+521 TLGELTPD

-539 GSSTTCVFPRAGG
+539 GSSTTCLFPRPDGG
-552 GSGCIRRG
+552 VWVYT
-560 GIRSAGLGAGFC
+560 
-572 RSEAC
+572 
-577 PRWRW
+577 PRWYGNKP

>member
-1 MARSAP
+1 MSRPAP

-13 QGSLATAR
+13 NGSLATAR
-21 KLQQLYPDALIHG
+21 RIQQLYPQAVIHG
-34 LAERVEGADRPYQE
+34 LVDRVDGADHTYSD
-48 FGATLRQLYQQDTP
+48 FGANLRQLYQQDTP

-94 DGSAVVPLL
+94 NASAVVPLL
-103 GGLGGVNVMAREI
+103 GGLGGVNDLARTL

-123 AAITTS
+123 PAITTS

-159 LLGGESVRIEGAAP
+159 LLAGEPVRIEGEAP
-173 WLAEA
+173 WLAQA
-178 RLPQDQ
+178 QLPEDQ
-184 QARLTIRVGSAE
+184 QARLAIHVGHAE
-196 REPAA
+196 REPSA
-201 NELLIYPRSVLIA
+201 NELLIYPRSVLLKVTQEVSA
-214 CNGKITGADALRDA
+214 QVLRDA
-228 LHQKKIAVQSVA
+228 LHEAQLAWQSLACVVA
-240 CLLAADCDMASP
+240 DDRMMASAG
-252 VLRKAAAELGVPLR
+252 LREAARELAVPLR
-266 FAPTAS
+266 FVSADEPV
-272 SVAELAQ
+272 VAAVWRELANG
-279 QAVPQLL
+279 V
-286 PPLSLGEDIAIA
+286 SVG
-298 VASQPLDPQQ
+298 VADAPLDPQH
-308 IGRPRGRLAVIGL
+308 IGRARGRLAVIGL

-336 LARANDI
+336 LARANDV
-343 LGYETYVRMAGPFR
+343 LGYETYVRRAGPFR
-357 ADQVMHCTDNRE
+357 ADQVLHCTDNRE

-404 LEALHESSE
+404 LEALHESAD
-413 PSWHQVELEILPGV
+413 PQWHNVDLEILPGV

-441 GHDFCVLSL
+441 GHDFCVMSL
-450 SDNLKPWAIIEKRLD
+450 SDNLKPWSIIEKRLD

-486 QLGRALEIVRQHR
+486 QLGVALEIVARHR
-499 IADTPVVLGRDIGRP
+499 TPQTPVVLGRDIGRP

-521 TLGALTPE
+521 TLGELTPE
-529 QVDMRTMVLV
+529 QVDMRTMVIV
-539 GSSTTCVFPRAGG
+539 GSSTTCTFPRADG
-552 GSGCIRRG
+552 R
-560 GIRSAGLGAGFC
+560 
-572 RSEAC
+572 EWVYT
-577 PRWRW
+577 PRWYGDKP